1 MFIKEE
7 DYKMVTLVKSACFV
21 VDGHLEGEQEFRGLS
36 TDAKPTDAVNGA
48 AFIEVDTGDVYMFDG
63 ENWNEI

>member
-1 MFIKEE
+1 
-7 DYKMVTLVKSACFV
+7 MVTLVKNAVFMNI
-21 VDGHLEGEQEFRGLS
+21 DHLEGEQEFRGLS
-36 TDAKPTDAVNGA
+36 TDTKPTDAINGA